1 MKKNKNN
8 DNDRKNDKIHNHLHT
23 DPHLYEKPQTNVTFY
38 CCAIVDDVN
47 DHPMTEHSI
56 LWSPDEL

>member
-56 LWSPDEL
+56 L